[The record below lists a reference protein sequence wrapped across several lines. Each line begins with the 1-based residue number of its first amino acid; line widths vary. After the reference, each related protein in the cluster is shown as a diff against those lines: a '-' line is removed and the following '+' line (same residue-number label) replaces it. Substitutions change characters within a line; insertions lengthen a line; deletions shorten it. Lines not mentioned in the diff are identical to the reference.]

1 VGTGAADR
9 SAKGIAPTEVFA
21 VLERG
26 LRSPAGV
33 RLPPESLRQ
42 YVPAVLAEL
51 PGRQWCA
58 LVWAHHRHAS
68 CADLAP
74 ALLYTD
80 SEMKTVP
87 QGARA
92 ERCTTAS
99 TADPAKD
106 SHPGMSIRQPA
117 DTACG
122 RDPSHYDWTTSIA
135 RSRRRSGGSSPRPAP
150 RSGPTVTWRRL
161 RSCPTVRCRQPWW
174 PPSSR
179 HCHIKQNGR
188 CRPSHQPHASH
199 VSWGFTRT
207 LWLRS
212 PPDRLT

>member
-1 VGTGAADR
+1 MGTGAADR

-42 YVPAVLAEL
+42 YVPAVLAEQ
-51 PGRQWCA
+51 PGRQWRA

-87 QGARA
+87 QGA
-92 ERCTTAS
+92 
-99 TADPAKD
+99 
-106 SHPGMSIRQPA
+106 G
-117 DTACG
+117 
-122 RDPSHYDWTTSIA
+122 
-135 RSRRRSGGSSPRPAP
+135 
-150 RSGPTVTWRRL
+150 
-161 RSCPTVRCRQPWW
+161 
-174 PPSSR
+174 
-179 HCHIKQNGR
+179 
-188 CRPSHQPHASH
+188 
-199 VSWGFTRT
+199 RT
-207 LWLRS
+207 LHHRIH
-212 PPDRLT
+212 R